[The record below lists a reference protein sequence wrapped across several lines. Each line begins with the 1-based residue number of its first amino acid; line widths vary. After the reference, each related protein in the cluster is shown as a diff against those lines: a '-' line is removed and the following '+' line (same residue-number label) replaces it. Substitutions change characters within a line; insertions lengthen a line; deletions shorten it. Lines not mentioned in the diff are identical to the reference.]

1 MKSAK
6 KQELMPLE
14 NFQKDDRQHWQLLGG
29 EGFFAE
35 LGWIMWLLWGPKAI

>member
-29 EGFFAE
+29 
-35 LGWIMWLLWGPKAI
+35 KASLQNLVG